1 VILKYHLSNRPDLKL
16 SYQKSLLAL
25 FKAKLATN
33 CQTKSME
40 VLLLQEI
47 VQTFMSADDESQVFD
62 AVSWLRDLKI
72 ELN

>member
-1 VILKYHLSNRPDLKL
+1 VILKYHLSNRPDLKS
-16 SYQKSLLAL
+16 SYQKSLLTL

-33 CQTKSME
+33 CPTKSME

>member
-1 VILKYHLSNRPDLKL
+1 
-16 SYQKSLLAL
+16 
-25 FKAKLATN
+25 
-33 CQTKSME
+33 ME

-47 VQTFMSADDESQVFD
+47 VQTFMSADDEIQVFD